1 MSSERVTPCSF
12 GVTLVFVTT
21 RRERDSEDA
30 HADDRVPEDWQARLG
45 QAMEARALSG
55 GELARRAGFTSQYV
69 NSLRSGDRGAR
80 LPLDTARKLAS
91 ALGVSVDW
99 LTKGE
104 GPRERLSDVYVVG
117 SSGGATPYRPPAPS
131 DLYPSRGEAI
141 ALLTKVVEPEVIEAL
156 RAVVPESDGDPGRE
170 FWIAYAKDL
179 ARDLRRITNDPD
191 LNARR
196 DRDARDA
203 PPKSAYM
210 PAAKKK
216 S

>member
-1 MSSERVTPCSF
+1 M
-12 GVTLVFVTT
+12 TT
-21 RRERDSEDA
+21 RREREREAESPPEDA
-30 HADDRVPEDWQARLG
+30 PEDWQARLG
-45 QAMEARALSG
+45 QAMQARALSG

-69 NSLRSGDRGAR
+69 NSLRSGERGAR
-80 LPLDTARKLAS
+80 LPLDTARKLAH

-104 GPRERLSDVYVVG
+104 GPRERLSDVFVVG
-117 SSGGATPYRPPAPS
+117 ASGTAAPYRPPAPS

-141 ALLTKVVEPEVIEAL
+141 ALLAKVVEPEVIEAL
-156 RAVVPESDGDPGRE
+156 RAVVPESEGDPGRE

-191 LNARR
+191 LNGRR
-196 DRDARDA
+196 DRDGRDA

-210 PAAKKK
+210 PTAKKK

>member
-1 MSSERVTPCSF
+1 MGDGPRLPRYAAR
-12 GVTLVFVTT
+12 VTT
-21 RRERDSEDA
+21 RREREPGPRTEDA
-30 HADDRVPEDWQARLG
+30 VPEGWQARLS
-45 QAMEARALSG
+45 QAMDARALSG

-69 NSLRSGDRGAR
+69 NSLRSGERGAR
-80 LPLDTARKLAS
+80 LPLDTARKLAH

-99 LTKGE
+99 LTKGD
-104 GPRERLSDVYVVG
+104 GPRERLSDVFVVG
-117 SSGGATPYRPPAPS
+117 ASGTATPYRPPAPS
-131 DLYPSRGEAI
+131 DLFPSRGEAI
-141 ALLTKVVEPEVIEAL
+141 ALLAKVVEPEVIEAL
-156 RAVVPESDGDPGRE
+156 RAVVPETEGDPGRE

-196 DRDARDA
+196 DRDA

-210 PAAKKK
+210 PTAKKK

>member
-1 MSSERVTPCSF
+1 
-12 GVTLVFVTT
+12 VTT
-21 RRERDSEDA
+21 RRERDPGPRTEEA
-30 HADDRVPEDWQARLG
+30 VPEDWQARLG
-45 QAMEARALSG
+45 QVMETRALSG

-69 NSLRSGDRGAR
+69 NSLRSGERGAR
-80 LPLDTARKLAS
+80 LPLDTARKLAH

-104 GPRERLSDVYVVG
+104 GPRDRLSDVFVVG
-117 SSGGATPYRPPAPS
+117 ASGTATPYRPPAPS
-131 DLYPSRGEAI
+131 DLFPSRGEAI
-141 ALLTKVVEPEVIEAL
+141 ALLAKVVEPEVIEAL
-156 RAVVPESDGDPGRE
+156 RAVVPETDGDPGRE

-196 DRDARDA
+196 DRDVRDA

-210 PAAKKK
+210 PTAKKK